1 MAPRPDR
8 LIFGQLVTR
17 VARYWRRAIDQALAE
32 NGLSQATALPLLVLS
47 RLGDDLRQGTIAD
60 ELGLEGPSLV
70 RIVEMLVAEGLVT
83 RREDP
88 TDRRAKL
95 LRLTPQGR
103 AQVER
108 IEATIAALRTRLFSE
123 LTDAEVSAT
132 VQGLSKLERALSPE
146 RGT

>member
-1 MAPRPDR
+1 MSRRPDR

-17 VARYWRRAIDQALAE
+17 VSRYWRRAIDQALAE

-88 TDRRAKL
+88 ADRRAKL
-95 LRLTPQGR
+95 LRLTPRGK
-103 AQVER
+103 AQVEK
-108 IEATIAALRTRLFSE
+108 IEATIDTLRARLFSN
-123 LTDAEVSAT
+123 LTDAEITAMVHGLAKMESA
-132 VQGLSKLERALSPE
+132 LMAA
-146 RGT
+146 RGA

>member
-47 RLGDDLRQGTIAD
+47 RLGDDLRQGTVAD

-88 TDRRAKL
+88 NDRRAKL

-108 IEATIAALRTRLFSE
+108 IEATIAELRARLFSG
-123 LTDAEVSAT
+123 LTDAEVSAM
-132 VQGLSKLERALSPE
+132 VQGLSKMERALSPE